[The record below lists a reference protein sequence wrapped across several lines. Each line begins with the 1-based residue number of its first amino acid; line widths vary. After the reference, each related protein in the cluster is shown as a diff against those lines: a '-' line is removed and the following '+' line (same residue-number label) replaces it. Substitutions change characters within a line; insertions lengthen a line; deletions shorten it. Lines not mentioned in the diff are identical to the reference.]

1 MTSTPAPP
9 RPAEF
14 LIEVPDHWARFDLS
28 DDELARA
35 RKSALKQSRTP
46 VDRMRAEDLFRQAR
60 ALNRAARK
68 RGAVWGAGTATVYD
82 DALFMGHVIVF
93 AVHPPEGQAFEP
105 TVLARAGD
113 ESAKVHT
120 RSVFPVELPHVGS
133 VVRVVGTERV
143 AVTAHDQVEM
153 LTHHTLIP
161 IPGDGRDLFMVTCCS
176 PNLPLAESVY
186 ELFDAIAS
194 TFRFLR

>member
-1 MTSTPAPP
+1 MTSTSAPP

-14 LIEVPDHWARFDLS
+14 LVEVPDHWARFDLS
-28 DDELARA
+28 DDALARA
-35 RKSALKQSRTP
+35 RKAALKQTRTP

-82 DALFMGHVIVF
+82 DALFMGHIMVF
-93 AVHPPEGQAFEP
+93 AVHTPDGQAFEP
-105 TVLARAGD
+105 TTLARTGDSSDVHPRSVLA
-113 ESAKVHT
+113 
-120 RSVFPVELPHVGS
+120 VELPHVGS

-143 AVTAHDQVEM
+143 AVTAHDHVDM
-153 LTHHTLIP
+153 LTHHTFIP
-161 IPGDGRDLFMVTCCS
+161 IPGAERDFFMITCCS

-194 TFRFLR
+194 TFRFLP